1 MFHNLSAADLILS
14 GALLLVLLLLLGNLF
29 TTVLQHL
36 FIFRPRRLP
45 ADYAFQFSG
54 NFEEVWLPT
63 SGNSNIHGLWFKA
76 PNAKGV
82 VLYFHGNAG
91 SLKRWGHYHAFFRQ
105 HDYDY
110 FCIDY
115 RGFGKSRGPKS
126 EARMYADA
134 EAAYA
139 FVGQHYPPERITLY
153 GRSLGSTFACYL
165 AARHAVR
172 QLILETP
179 FSSMKDLFYTYF
191 PFLPKWFRFRYHFR
205 NMEHLRQTSCPVRIF
220 HGDRDFVVPIS
231 VARKLETALKPGD
244 HFYLIQGGGHS
255 NLLYYDLYQ
264 RTMSALLRS

>member
-1 MFHNLSAADLILS
+1 MFHTLSLADLILS

-29 TTVLQHL
+29 TTYLQHL

-54 NFEEVWLPT
+54 NFEEVWLQTP
-63 SGNSNIHGLWFKA
+63 GNGNIHGLWFKA

-105 HDYDY
+105 HNYDY

-115 RGFGKSRGPKS
+115 RGFGKSRGPKN
-126 EARMYADA
+126 EPNMYADA
-134 EAAYA
+134 DAAYT
-139 FVGQHYPPERITLY
+139 FVRQHYPPEHITLY

-179 FSSMKDLFYTYF
+179 FSSMKDLFYAYF
-191 PFLPKWFRFRYHFR
+191 PFLPKWFRFRFR
-205 NMEHLRQTSCPVRIF
+205 FFNVENLRRTSSPVTIF
-220 HGDRDFVVPIS
+220 HGDSDFVVPLA
-231 VARKLETALKPGD
+231 VARRLEPALKNTD
-244 HFYLIQGGGHS
+244 QFILIKGAGHS
-255 NLLYYDLYQ
+255 NLLYFDRYL
-264 RTMSALLRS
+264 RTMSKLLRS